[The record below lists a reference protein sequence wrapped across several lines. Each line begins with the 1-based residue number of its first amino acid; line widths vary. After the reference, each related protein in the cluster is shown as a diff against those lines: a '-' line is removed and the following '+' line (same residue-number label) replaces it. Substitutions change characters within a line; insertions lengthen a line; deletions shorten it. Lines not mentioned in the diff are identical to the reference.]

1 MAYKYNEQTY
11 TSNVLI
17 PFTIANDCPQ
27 ENREIIYR
35 IIINLKNNL
44 FKGTK
49 HIQQIN
55 IHRNHLVHYLPVI
68 LLDRNQH
75 NKHYAFTLTDEK
87 GDKKIFFNFQNE
99 TSLSDMF
106 KIFLKRH
113 EESQDK
119 TKLTAITSTTYETLR
134 NTAKYLNE
142 HRQQIQSVNDKLRF
156 DIKNYNN
163 WLTKIIELKSDFKTT
178 TLDIIKIVS
187 EFTFLFWLDNFEH
200 INEKRFQ
207 FGETFPEEISHLCD
221 ELQNIWNG
229 KHFSEN
235 FESTLKICSDS
246 INLIEGLESHVKIT
260 DRSQT
265 GSSSFNLSRSLTS
278 TSTPK
283 DIQTNNNLQTKQ
295 KSTLKPDKQ
304 LTSNLFGNQQNID
317 EDIDIS
323 DSEDREIRFETK
335 LPPSVN
341 QNARRKYPM
350 KDNRS
355 NTYICSLNDNQEYHE
370 QYWRQQT
377 NNYMELKNEITATVT
392 NHTNKLMDD
401 LEMKYQQM
409 NKRMEKR
416 QEEALEMVFNRLDK
430 TLDNINRQTN
440 FRTENEQLFNHR
452 NIDNVANENV
462 QNNNRQYNRQQE
474 NRNRR
479 TNSITTEERETT
491 VVDPPLPFY
500 KQLTSMSINEEPQ
513 IEQSISSGSVPTT
526 IRPFDCTDPAYTVEE
541 YLNSIV
547 AAMIFSSGIE
557 PVNKPG
563 HHQWKVKRAAL
574 ILHTLQGPAQ
584 KWYSTLPSETKLD
597 WETFCKEFSDMFDS
611 EKSKQQV
618 KIILQQ
624 LQKHTNESLRSLA
637 LRIETLVKTAYSLYT
652 EDYRNSAMNQIFIR
666 CLDNELKT
674 AALKKHAN
682 HKQTPREPEMPFKA
696 LIEKIDQMDLTR
708 TITNNHK
715 RLYEV
720 NQSTSNM
727 NDDLKQLNIA
737 CNNINELNQSDLEQF
752 EGTIC
757 NVLKRN

>member
-1 MAYKYNEQTY
+1 
-11 TSNVLI
+11 
-17 PFTIANDCPQ
+17 
-27 ENREIIYR
+27 
-35 IIINLKNNL
+35 
-44 FKGTK
+44 
-49 HIQQIN
+49 
-55 IHRNHLVHYLPVI
+55 
-68 LLDRNQH
+68 
-75 NKHYAFTLTDEK
+75 
-87 GDKKIFFNFQNE
+87 
-99 TSLSDMF
+99 MF

-134 NTAKYLNE
+134 NTAEYLNE

-163 WLTKIIELKSDFKTT
+163 WLTKIIELKPELKTT

-200 INEKRFQ
+200 INEKRVQ
-207 FGETFPEEISHLCD
+207 FGKTFPEEIGHLCD
-221 ELQNIWNG
+221 ELQNIWNSEHYSE
-229 KHFSEN
+229 HFEN
-235 FESTLKICSDS
+235 TLKICSDS
-246 INLIEGLESHVKIT
+246 INFIEGLQSHVKIT
-260 DRSQT
+260 DQSQT

-283 DIQTNNNLQTKQ
+283 DIQTNNSLQIKQ

-323 DSEDREIRFETK
+323 DSEEREIRFENQ

-350 KDNRS
+350 RDNRN
-355 NTYICSLNDNQEYHE
+355 NTYISSLNDNQEYHE

-377 NNYMELKNEITATVT
+377 NNNIELKNEITATGT
-392 NHTNKLMDD
+392 NHTNKLIDD

-440 FRTENEQLFNHR
+440 LRTENEQLFTNR
-452 NIDNVANENV
+452 NIDNTMNENI
-462 QNNNRQYNRQQE
+462 QINNRQYNRQQE

-491 VVDPPLPFY
+491 VVEPPLPFY

-513 IEQSISSGSVPTT
+513 IEQNISSGSVPTT
-526 IRPFDCTDPAYTVEE
+526 IRPFDGTDPAYTVEE
-541 YLNSIV
+541 YLNSTV
-547 AAMIFSSGIE
+547 AAMIFSSRKE

-611 EKSKQQV
+611 ERSIQQA

-637 LRIETLVKTAYSLYT
+637 LRIETLAKNAYSLYT
-652 EDYRNSAMNQIFIR
+652 EDYRNSVMNQTFIR
-666 CLDNELKT
+666 CLDNALKT

-696 LIEKIDQMDLTR
+696 LVEKIDQMDLTR

-720 NQSTSNM
+720 NQSTSNI
-727 NDDLKQLNIA
+727 NDDLKQMNIA
-737 CNNINELNQSDLEQF
+737 CNNINELNQNNLE
-752 EGTIC
+752 
-757 NVLKRN
+757 

>member
-1 MAYKYNEQTY
+1 MAYNYDEQTS
-11 TSNVLI
+11 TNNFLI
-17 PFTIANDCPQ
+17 PFTIPNDCPQ

-44 FKGTK
+44 FKETK
-49 HIQQIN
+49 HIQQTN

-68 LLDRNQH
+68 LLDRDQQ

-87 GDKKIFFNFQNE
+87 GDKKIFFNLQNE
-99 TSLSDMF
+99 TSLLDIF

-119 TKLTAITSTTYETLR
+119 TKLKAVTSTTYETLR
-134 NTAKYLNE
+134 DTAGYLNE

-178 TLDIIKIVS
+178 TFDIIKIVS

-200 INEKRFQ
+200 INEKRVQ
-207 FGETFPEEISHLCD
+207 FGKTFPEEISHLSE
-221 ELQNIWNG
+221 ELQNIWN
-229 KHFSEN
+229 SEHYSEH
-235 FESTLKICSDS
+235 FESTLKVCSDS
-246 INLIEGLESHVKIT
+246 INFIEGLHNLVKIS
-260 DRSQT
+260 DQSQI

-323 DSEDREIRFETK
+323 DSEEREIRFETK

-350 KDNRS
+350 RDNRN
-355 NTYICSLNDNQEYHE
+355 NTYISSLNDNQEYHE
-370 QYWRQQT
+370 RYWRQQT
-377 NNYMELKNEITATVT
+377 NNYIQLKNEITATVT
-392 NHTNKLMDD
+392 NHTNKLIDD

-452 NIDNVANENV
+452 NIDNIANENI
-462 QNNNRQYNRQQE
+462 QTNNRQYNRQQE

-479 TNSITTEERETT
+479 TNSITTEDRETT
-491 VVDPPLPFY
+491 AVKPPLPFY

-513 IEQSISSGSVPTT
+513 IEQSNSSGSVPTT
-526 IRPFDCTDPAYTVEE
+526 IRPFDGTDPAYTVEE

-597 WETFCKEFSDMFDS
+597 WETFCKEFSDRFDS
-611 EKSKQQV
+611 EKSKQQA
-618 KIILQQ
+618 KKYYNNYKNTQ
-624 LQKHTNESLRSLA
+624 TN
-637 LRIETLVKTAYSLYT
+637 
-652 EDYRNSAMNQIFIR
+652 
-666 CLDNELKT
+666 
-674 AALKKHAN
+674 H
-682 HKQTPREPEMPFKA
+682 
-696 LIEKIDQMDLTR
+696 
-708 TITNNHK
+708 
-715 RLYEV
+715 
-720 NQSTSNM
+720 
-727 NDDLKQLNIA
+727 
-737 CNNINELNQSDLEQF
+737 
-752 EGTIC
+752 
-757 NVLKRN
+757 

>member
-1 MAYKYNEQTY
+1 M
-11 TSNVLI
+11 
-17 PFTIANDCPQ
+17 
-27 ENREIIYR
+27 
-35 IIINLKNNL
+35 KNNL
-44 FKGTK
+44 FKETK

-55 IHRNHLVHYLPVI
+55 IHRNHLVHFLPVI
-68 LLDRNQH
+68 LLDRDQH

-119 TKLTAITSTTYETLR
+119 TKLTAITSTTNEILR
-134 NTAKYLNE
+134 NTTEYLNE

-156 DIKNYNN
+156 DIKNYNK

-200 INEKRFQ
+200 INEKRVQ

-221 ELQNIWNG
+221 ELQNIWNSE
-229 KHFSEN
+229 HFSEH
-235 FESTLKICSDS
+235 FESTLKICSDG
-246 INLIEGLESHVKIT
+246 INFIEGLQSHVKIT
-260 DRSQT
+260 DQSQT

-278 TSTPK
+278 ASTPK

-350 KDNRS
+350 RDNRN
-355 NTYICSLNDNQEYHE
+355 NTYISSLNDNQEYHE

-377 NNYMELKNEITATVT
+377 NNNMELRNEITATVT
-392 NHTNKLMDD
+392 NHTNKLIDD

-416 QEEALEMVFNRLDK
+416 QGEALEMVVNRLDK

-440 FRTENEQLFNHR
+440 FRTENEQLFNNR
-452 NIDNVANENV
+452 NIDNIANENI
-462 QNNNRQYNRQQE
+462 QINNRQYNRQNE

-479 TNSITTEERETT
+479 NNSITTEE
-491 VVDPPLPFY
+491 
-500 KQLTSMSINEEPQ
+500 
-513 IEQSISSGSVPTT
+513 
-526 IRPFDCTDPAYTVEE
+526 
-541 YLNSIV
+541 
-547 AAMIFSSGIE
+547 
-557 PVNKPG
+557 
-563 HHQWKVKRAAL
+563 
-574 ILHTLQGPAQ
+574 
-584 KWYSTLPSETKLD
+584 
-597 WETFCKEFSDMFDS
+597 
-611 EKSKQQV
+611 
-618 KIILQQ
+618 
-624 LQKHTNESLRSLA
+624 
-637 LRIETLVKTAYSLYT
+637 
-652 EDYRNSAMNQIFIR
+652 
-666 CLDNELKT
+666 
-674 AALKKHAN
+674 
-682 HKQTPREPEMPFKA
+682 
-696 LIEKIDQMDLTR
+696 
-708 TITNNHK
+708 
-715 RLYEV
+715 
-720 NQSTSNM
+720 
-727 NDDLKQLNIA
+727 
-737 CNNINELNQSDLEQF
+737 
-752 EGTIC
+752 
-757 NVLKRN
+757 

>member
-1 MAYKYNEQTY
+1 MTYNYNEQTY
-11 TSNVLI
+11 TSNFLI
-17 PFTIANDCPQ
+17 PFTIANDYPQ

-44 FKGTK
+44 FKETK

-68 LLDRNQH
+68 LLDRDQH

-99 TSLSDMF
+99 TSLADMF

-119 TKLTAITSTTYETLR
+119 TKLTAITSTTYEILR
-134 NTAKYLNE
+134 NTAEYLNE

-200 INEKRFQ
+200 INEKQVQ

-221 ELQNIWNG
+221 ELQNIWNS
-229 KHFSEN
+229 KHFSEH
-235 FESTLKICSDS
+235 FESTIKICSDS
-246 INLIEGLESHVKIT
+246 INFIEGLQSHIKIT
-260 DRSQT
+260 DQSQT

-283 DIQTNNNLQTKQ
+283 DIQINNNLQTKQ

-323 DSEDREIRFETK
+323 DSEEREIRFETK
-335 LPPSVN
+335 LPPTVN

-350 KDNRS
+350 RDNRN
-355 NTYICSLNDNQEYHE
+355 NTYISSLNDNQEYHE

-377 NNYMELKNEITATVT
+377 NNYMELRNEITATVT
-392 NHTNKLMDD
+392 NHTNKLIDD

-440 FRTENEQLFNHR
+440 FRTENEKLFNNR
-452 NIDNVANENV
+452 DIDNIANENL
-462 QNNNRQYNRQQE
+462 QINNRQYNRQHE

-479 TNSITTEERETT
+479 TNSITTEEREITA
-491 VVDPPLPFY
+491 VQPPLPFY

-526 IRPFDCTDPAYTVEE
+526 IRPFDGTDQAYTV
-541 YLNSIV
+541 
-547 AAMIFSSGIE
+547 
-557 PVNKPG
+557 
-563 HHQWKVKRAAL
+563 
-574 ILHTLQGPAQ
+574 
-584 KWYSTLPSETKLD
+584 
-597 WETFCKEFSDMFDS
+597 
-611 EKSKQQV
+611 
-618 KIILQQ
+618 
-624 LQKHTNESLRSLA
+624 
-637 LRIETLVKTAYSLYT
+637 AYT
-652 EDYRNSAMNQIFIR
+652 
-666 CLDNELKT
+666 
-674 AALKKHAN
+674 
-682 HKQTPREPEMPFKA
+682 
-696 LIEKIDQMDLTR
+696 
-708 TITNNHK
+708 
-715 RLYEV
+715 
-720 NQSTSNM
+720 
-727 NDDLKQLNIA
+727 
-737 CNNINELNQSDLEQF
+737 
-752 EGTIC
+752 
-757 NVLKRN
+757 